1 MRIAA
6 VPRFSSGGSSL
17 RNGDRSVAGKDMRVL
32 LFFVFVSFLV
42 GATKLGR
49 PLRRFPAL
57 LSIGAVCV
65 AALYYN
71 YRVVR

>member
-1 MRIAA
+1 MHIAA
-6 VPRFSSGGSSL
+6 VPRVSSGGSSQL
-17 RNGDRSVAGKDMRVL
+17 NGDRSVARNDMRVL

-42 GATKLGR
+42 GATRLGR

-57 LSIGAVCV
+57 LSVGAVCV